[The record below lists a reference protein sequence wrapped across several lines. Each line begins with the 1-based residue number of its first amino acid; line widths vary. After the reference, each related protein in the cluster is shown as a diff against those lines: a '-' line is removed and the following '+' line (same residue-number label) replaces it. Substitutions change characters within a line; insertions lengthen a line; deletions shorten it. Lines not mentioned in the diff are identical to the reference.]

1 MKIVGIEGMSEEQLQ
16 DELAHGGKLVYF
28 EYCFSILVM
37 TFKRSSDLTFIKK
50 DENAF
55 IKGLGYTLISLLFG
69 WWGIPWGPIY
79 TIGAV
84 IKNCSGGKDVT
95 SQFLGGSTATPGTT
109 PGSVAV

>member
-1 MKIVGIEGMSEEQLQ
+1 MKIVGIEGMSEEQMQ
-16 DELAHGGKLVYF
+16 DELAHGAKLVYF
-28 EYCFSILVM
+28 EYCISVLVM
-37 TFKRSSDLTFIKK
+37 TFKRSSDLTFIKR

-84 IKNCSGGKDVT
+84 INNCKGGKNVT
-95 SQFLGGSTATPGTT
+95 SHFMGGSTVAPGTP
-109 PGSVAV
+109 PGAATV